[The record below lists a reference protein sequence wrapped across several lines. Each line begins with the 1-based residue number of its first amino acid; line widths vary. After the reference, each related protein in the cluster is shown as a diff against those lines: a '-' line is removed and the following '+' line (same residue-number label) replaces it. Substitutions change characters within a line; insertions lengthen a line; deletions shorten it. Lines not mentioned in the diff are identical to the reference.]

1 MNIRGWVSGW
11 RMKREERG
19 KGGKEKEKNETRKK
33 RRRKRGKRGLA
44 SAHTF
49 DFFLGPHLSPPRVPS
64 TLPQPLPAP
73 QAFGLTEQV
82 PFYTLYIFCPVPCF
96 WFSICRHQWAG
107 QKPEQRHVHPESSPP
122 PSIPSVAL
130 SHSSIWGLGHPG
142 SLGTTFQIYK
152 HPLGMLLRSQQP
164 TLSVAHN
171 TSEGN
176 KGSNPEWPSG
186 PSEKFQRREEGCD

>member
-1 MNIRGWVSGW
+1 MWIVGSYFLGQGSNLGPQHQLRQLRVLTIGLPGIP
-11 RMKREERG
+11 
-19 KGGKEKEKNETRKK
+19 
-33 RRRKRGKRGLA
+33 RRRVFKRDFHAGFGVILQGELRSDGPASLHTYRTQGKARPEPWGPRG
-44 SAHTF
+44 
-49 DFFLGPHLSPPRVPS
+49 
-64 TLPQPLPAP
+64 
-73 QAFGLTEQV
+73 
-82 PFYTLYIFCPVPCF
+82 
-96 WFSICRHQWAG
+96 
-107 QKPEQRHVHPESSPP
+107 VHPESSPP

-142 SLGTTFQIYK
+142 SPGTTFQIYK